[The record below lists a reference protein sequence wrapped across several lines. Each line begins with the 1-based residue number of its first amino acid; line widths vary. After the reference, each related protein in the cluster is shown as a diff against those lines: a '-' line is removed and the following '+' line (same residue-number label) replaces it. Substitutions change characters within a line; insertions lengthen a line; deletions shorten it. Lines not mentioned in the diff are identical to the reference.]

1 MDATPKPLHAA
12 LICAMSQQTT
22 LDRKAPGQDIVVPGG
37 TWAGEQGQVMQTE
50 TRNDPA
56 PGDGDTPAA
65 SRLAAAASKVT
76 VGDVATT
83 QGAVP
88 DGAGTDA
95 VARAWLRRQMLP
107 SLALMMVRGATS
119 RCPVCGEGRLFQGY
133 VRLVPQCGACGAPLA
148 AVRADDAPPYFT
160 IFITAHI
167 IIALVVLTTHDSAL
181 PVWSM
186 ILGFVPLTLVIAL
199 LLLRPVKGAVVGV
212 MLKLGLI
219 GEHRDG
225 SGT

>member
-1 MDATPKPLHAA
+1 MFAS
-12 LICAMSQQTT
+12 C
-22 LDRKAPGQDIVVPGG
+22 
-37 TWAGEQGQVMQTE
+37 
-50 TRNDPA
+50 RNA
-56 PGDGDTPAA
+56 
-65 SRLAAAASKVT
+65 
-76 VGDVATT
+76 
-83 QGAVP
+83 
-88 DGAGTDA
+88 
-95 VARAWLRRQMLP
+95 
-107 SLALMMVRGATS
+107 
-119 RCPVCGEGRLFQGY
+119 
-133 VRLVPQCGACGAPLA
+133 GACGAPLA

-219 GEHRDG
+219 GEPPRRQRHLMPQWPDHSIPSLLASSPR
-225 SGT
+225 STI